1 MNITYRNIVTI
12 ITSEDAIISSTTER
26 EYNIEASPDEL
37 LVGNK
42 IVSDLNDGIKL
53 LLGKEAPTVFDLVRN
68 LIGF

>member
-12 ITSEDAIISSTTER
+12 STSEDAIISSTTER